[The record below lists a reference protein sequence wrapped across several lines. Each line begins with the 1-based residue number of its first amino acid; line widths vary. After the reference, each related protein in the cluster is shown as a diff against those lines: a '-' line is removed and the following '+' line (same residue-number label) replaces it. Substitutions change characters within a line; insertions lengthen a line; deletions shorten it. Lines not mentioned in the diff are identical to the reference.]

1 MNFFYFSNSKDS
13 ISTRIIYSQSQLN
26 GRGGLP
32 KTGFQYSK
40 YYLREGCIREP
51 LDLVVRKKIVY
62 GRHNHVTFPFKT
74 ILSKQ
79 LKGPTPILNR
89 QHSYN
94 VLPAPFVSAIYISF
108 LTTKYKIANFD
119 FLKKGWWKHFNSLWG
134 GWGV

>member
-1 MNFFYFSNSKDS
+1 MNIFYFSNSKDS
-13 ISTRIIYSQSQLN
+13 ISTRIIYTQSQLN

-94 VLPAPFVSAIYISF
+94 VLPAPFESAIYVLLMQHYF
-108 LTTKYKIANFD
+108 KNKRFTTYIYIYTYITLFKNI
-119 FLKKGWWKHFNSLWG
+119 
-134 GWGV
+134 